1 MDANKLRVGHK
12 IMLDGQPY
20 KVISSMLRQQPR
32 LAAKVVTKL
41 LNLFTGSIIE
51 KTFTSGND
59 VQEADIERIKAQ
71 YIYNDGADNYVFM
84 DNETAEQ
91 FELSKEKLG
100 DGIKFLIEGLEVT
113 IVRFEE
119 KLIDLELPLSMD
131 ITVESTEPAAKGNT
145 VSNVLKPAT
154 LESGYEIQVP
164 AFINSGEKI
173 TVNTETCEYKGRAK

>member
-12 IMLDGQPY
+12 ILLDGQPY
-20 KVISSMLRQQPR
+20 KVLDAKLRQQPR
-32 LAAKVVTKL
+32 LAAKVITKL

-59 VQEADIERIKAQ
+59 IQEADIERIQAQ

-84 DNETAEQ
+84 DNETSDQ
-91 FELSKEKLG
+91 FELNKDKLG
-100 DGIKFLIEGLEVT
+100 DSIKFLIEGLDIT
-113 IVRFEE
+113 IVRFEGR
-119 KLIDLELPLSMD
+119 LIDLELPLSMD
-131 ITVESTEPAAKGNT
+131 ITIESTEPAAKGNT

-154 LESGYEIQVP
+154 LETGYEIQVP

-173 TVNTETCEYKGRAK
+173 TVNTETGEYKGRAK